1 MTSASGS
8 GLNEKNLGNW
18 LLILEANKSITGLNL
33 KYFNTSLKI
42 KSFSFY
48 SVLVSA
54 TLDSLHLL
62 LHLKYLFFFS
72 IAQSQI
78 FLTSVSRAT
87 DLQLPM
93 LFIPWTAVVLS
104 VKILI
109 CVSFRSLHNLFKPK

>member
-8 GLNEKNLGNW
+8 GLNKKNLGNW
-18 LLILEANKSITGLNL
+18 LLILEAHKSITGLNL

-62 LHLKYLFFFS
+62 IHLKYLFFSQLPSPRFFS
-72 IAQSQI
+72 
-78 FLTSVSRAT
+78 SVSRAT